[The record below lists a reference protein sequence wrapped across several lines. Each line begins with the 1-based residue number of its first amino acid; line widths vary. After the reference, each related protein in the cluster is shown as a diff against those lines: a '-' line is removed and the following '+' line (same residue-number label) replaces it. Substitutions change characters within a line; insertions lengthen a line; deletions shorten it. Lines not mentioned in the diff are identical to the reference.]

1 DHDIR
6 RLTVEPQPIAAGRH
20 REAICAS
27 AADELQRVLSVAA
40 FEQVAAVARV
50 PDEHVRTTLAVHV
63 IRSSAADE
71 QIVALAAV
79 QIIRSAKTED
89 EVVAVPAVDEIST
102 RAAGEEVVSGSA
114 QDGGVG

>member
-1 DHDIR
+1 
-6 RLTVEPQPIAAGRH
+6 
-20 REAICAS
+20 
-27 AADELQRVLSVAA
+27 
-40 FEQVAAVARV
+40 VAAVARA
-50 PDEHVRTTLAVHV
+50 PDEHVGTTLAVHV

-89 EVVAVPAVDEIST
+89 EVVAVAAIDEIST

-114 QDGGVG
+114 QDGGVGRCRQVDDIIARAGVHGLLRAGDR